1 MGAVG
6 HCEVS
11 CKDGTNALEALELAV
26 EAVHRAR
33 GHLTNADVARSA
45 ALLVVGAHGRSGD
58 LSRLPKEVLGL
69 IAKDV
74 YASRKDDECWGPL
87 ARAQEETNTEK
98 KKKSPSCA
106 LQ

>member
-1 MGAVG
+1 MGVPVGAVG
-6 HCEVS
+6 
-11 CKDGTNALEALELAV
+11 AAV
-26 EAVHRAR
+26 GAV
-33 GHLTNADVARSA
+33 GVAVGVVGA
-45 ALLVVGAHGRSGD
+45 PVGAVGALVVGAHGRSGD